1 VVVVL
6 VGTESDPQDLG
17 RQRDALIEAGAHVV
31 RSVHEA
37 VDAVARRLA
46 PPASAAGVP
55 VPLAALGPSIAVIN
69 AGLESF
75 HDSLAAQGAAVL
87 QMDWRPP
94 AGGDDRM
101 AALISRMSRGPGNGP
116 GA

>member
-1 VVVVL
+1 VL
-6 VGTESDPQDLG
+6 VGTDTDPQDLA
-17 RQRDALIEAGAHVV
+17 RQRMQLTEAGAHVV

-46 PPASAAGVP
+46 PAAPASGVP
-55 VPLAALGPSIAVIN
+55 VPLEALGPSIAVIN

-101 AALISRMSRGPGNGP
+101 AALIARMSGGPGTGP
-116 GA
+116 GAS